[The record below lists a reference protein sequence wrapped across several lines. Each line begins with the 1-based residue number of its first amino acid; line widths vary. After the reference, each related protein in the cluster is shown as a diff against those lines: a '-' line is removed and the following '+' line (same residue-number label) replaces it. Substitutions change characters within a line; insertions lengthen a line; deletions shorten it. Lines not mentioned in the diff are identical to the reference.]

1 MVKKKING
9 LLISAGFSGRMGA
22 FKPLMTYEGEPFVVV
37 ITKKLLI
44 FCDRVVIVTGFKN
57 DQVESIINST
67 FYTLHSSLKHRVV
80 CVYNSN
86 YEKGMFTSLQTG
98 LKELT
103 DSNWVLFHFV
113 DKPFHKEKFYKDF
126 ISQIDENYDWI
137 QPMYDGKEGHP
148 VMFKKTVFEKIITSP
163 ENHILRL
170 IRDDGL
176 TKKKKWECSY
186 SQILKDFD
194 AKEDFEKFSENQ

>member
-113 DKPFHKEKFYKDF
+113 DQPFHKEKFYKDF

>member
-113 DKPFHKEKFYKDF
+113 DQPFHKEKFYKDF

-137 QPMYDGKEGHP
+137 QPMSMARKVIP
-148 VMFKKTVFEKIITSP
+148 
-163 ENHILRL
+163 
-170 IRDDGL
+170 
-176 TKKKKWECSY
+176 
-186 SQILKDFD
+186 
-194 AKEDFEKFSENQ
+194 